1 MPQIRY
7 NDYKSI
13 IGSKKAMEPLA
24 LNVGI
29 GPQFGFDKIS
39 YTETTPNVL
48 SIVVDTEN
56 AHTSGTSP
64 VRRDHYITDESGS
77 ILRPRHGVTT
87 PDGIFAIIPELLT
100 LQVDVTGVPV
110 QSIKTYQ
117 KGLTRN
123 YVELLLVASH
133 YYVPDELVAS
143 PVTFSVIKNTTQ
155 SPYYSAIYNMPTSD
169 GYHPDEISQKFKHM
183 GNWYSFSVGQQV
195 DRSTQV
201 IVGLLMIDRN
211 NPAESFAICP
221 YHYQWP
227 QPLPASSEYMYN
239 FEAYTKKLIANV
251 ETKITSD
258 VKNTLAGATK
268 QLLFGA
274 SNLGTDPRSFD
285 LVGTPYIHTILGPGR
300 MAQVNLDFKV
310 IRNNTQ
316 TSPFDLELIFKTADI
331 FNYQGI
337 LDVFNT
343 DLTVHQYPDQQITAF
358 TDAIGDMGVF
368 NRGMAVF
375 DQALPTTPFKK
386 TSAANVTVT
395 VIKGTSLATNFVRF
409 RIMAVDNLN
418 FDNNASNHITVRC
431 QMIIRF

>member
-1 MPQIRY
+1 MTQIRY
-7 NDYKSI
+7 NDYKSL

-56 AHTSGTSP
+56 AHNSGTSP
-64 VRRDHYITDESGS
+64 VRRDHYITDDNSN

-117 KGLTRN
+117 KGVTRN

-133 YYVPDELVAS
+133 YYVPDESVAS
-143 PVTFSVIKNTTQ
+143 PVTFTVIKNTTQ
-155 SPYYSAIYNMPTSD
+155 ATYYSAIYNMPTSD

-221 YHYQWP
+221 YHYRDWETDRKSTR
-227 QPLPASSEYMYN
+227 LNSSHS
-239 FEAYTKKLIANV
+239 AK
-251 ETKITSD
+251 S
-258 VKNTLAGATK
+258 
-268 QLLFGA
+268 
-274 SNLGTDPRSFD
+274 
-285 LVGTPYIHTILGPGR
+285 R
-300 MAQVNLDFKV
+300 MP
-310 IRNNTQ
+310 
-316 TSPFDLELIFKTADI
+316 S
-331 FNYQGI
+331 
-337 LDVFNT
+337 
-343 DLTVHQYPDQQITAF
+343 
-358 TDAIGDMGVF
+358 
-368 NRGMAVF
+368 
-375 DQALPTTPFKK
+375 
-386 TSAANVTVT
+386 SA
-395 VIKGTSLATNFVRF
+395 
-409 RIMAVDNLN
+409 
-418 FDNNASNHITVRC
+418 
-431 QMIIRF
+431 